1 MPHSH
6 PTPLPTKLTTQ
17 AAESQLGE
25 VEERAVLN
33 EERWKDA
40 ERRLKETDAKA
51 TREMAQLTATL
62 AHAQG
67 AVADG
72 QARETTQRE
81 TIATG
86 QAREK
91 EQDAVVQSL
100 RRDVDRLE
108 GERNAMKKKATGLKR
123 DMARIFRACGGK
135 SFEDVEA
142 LVRERRELQVAVKV
156 QKAERDAAK
165 DDLRAYK
172 DALQRQL
179 VDNAKG
185 KKKSLRTRIREKA
198 EKATGRKLGGGA
210 AGSSSSGGGGGSGDD
225 PGGFSLEELQNLTFK
240 LMDQVEER
248 DERMSLK
255 ELEKRQLFD
264 RIIALETKLDLVG
277 GDGGSGEEEAGEEV

>member
-1 MPHSH
+1 M
-6 PTPLPTKLTTQ
+6 
-17 AAESQLGE
+17 
-25 VEERAVLN
+25 LN

-40 ERRLKETDAKA
+40 ERRLEENSASA
-51 TREMAQLTATL
+51 
-62 AHAQG
+62 
-67 AVADG
+67 
-72 QARETTQRE
+72 AREIAELSEKLACAEAAIASGKARESKQRE
-81 TIATG
+81 AIESA
-86 QAREK
+86 QIREK
-91 EQDAVVQSL
+91 DLDAAVQSL
-100 RRDVDRLE
+100 RRDIDKVE
-108 GERNAMKKKATGLKR
+108 GERNSIKKKAAGLKK

-185 KKKSLRTRIREKA
+185 KKKSLRARIREKA
-198 EKATGRKLGGGA
+198 ERATGRKLGGGA
-210 AGSSSSGGGGGSGDD
+210 GGRSDGSSDE
-225 PGGFSLEELQNLTFK
+225 PEGFSLEELQNLTFK

-264 RIIALETKLDLVG
+264 RIIALETRLELLEISKCEDEAEEYQDL
-277 GDGGSGEEEAGEEV
+277 AGEASEGAADARRAVS

>member
-1 MPHSH
+1 M
-6 PTPLPTKLTTQ
+6 
-17 AAESQLGE
+17 AESQLGI
-25 VEERAVLN
+25 VEERAALN

-40 ERRLKETDAKA
+40 ERKLQERDAEAAREVSELSEKLEVA
-51 TREMAQLTATL
+51 EEAVKQGLSREMMQ
-62 AHAQG
+62 Q
-67 AVADG
+67 
-72 QARETTQRE
+72 E
-81 TIATG
+81 TIDAAEIH
-86 QAREK
+86 QK
-91 EQDAVVQSL
+91 ELSTAVEAL

-123 DMARIFRACGGK
+123 DIARIFRACGGK

-142 LVRERRELQVAVKV
+142 LVRERRELEVAVKV

-165 DDLRAYK
+165 DDLQAYK

-198 EKATGRKLGGGA
+198 EKATGRKLGGG
-210 AGSSSSGGGGGSGDD
+210 SSNGGGSDD
-225 PGGFSLEELQNLTFK
+225 PEGFSLEELQNLTFK

-264 RIIALETKLDLVG
+264 RIIALETKLDMVQSG
-277 GDGGSGEEEAGEEV
+277 IGDMIEEEAESIDDNEGESEAGH